1 MSFLCVTGGSD
12 RRVGRRP
19 RRQARGKSAQE
30 ETGEALRLASAGRI
44 YFSNGPLL
52 YFGNILRARTFSHSK
67 VNSFPF
73 LQVHI

>member
-30 ETGEALRLASAGRI
+30 ETGEALRLVSKGRA

-52 YFGNILRARTFSHSK
+52 YFRNT
-67 VNSFPF
+67 
-73 LQVHI
+73 